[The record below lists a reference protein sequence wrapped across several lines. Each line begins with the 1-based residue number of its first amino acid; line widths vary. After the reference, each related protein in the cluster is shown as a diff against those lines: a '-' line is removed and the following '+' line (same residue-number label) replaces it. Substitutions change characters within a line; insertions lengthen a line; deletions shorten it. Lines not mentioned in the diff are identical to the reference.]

1 MAPTPH
7 LPADFVDLLTE
18 FATAEVRY
26 LVIGGYAV
34 GFHDRP
40 RTTKYLDLLIDD
52 SAENTQRACQALSAF
67 GAPRDVVD
75 SLSAANSDEIVWF
88 GSPPSRI
95 DLLKSAGGVDFAR
108 AHSRRAQIT
117 VAGLDVSVVG
127 LEDLIA
133 MKAAAGRDQ
142 DLVDLRRLQRVLAR
156 KTRGG

>member
-1 MAPTPH
+1 MAPKPN

-18 FATAEVRY
+18 FAAAEVLY

-40 RTTKYLDLLIDD
+40 RTTKDLDLLIEDTV
-52 SAENTQRACQALSAF
+52 ENTERACQALSSF
-67 GAPRDVVD
+67 GAPRDVLD
-75 SLSAANSDEIVWF
+75 NLRTAGSDEIVWF

-108 AHSRRAQIT
+108 AYARRAQMT
-117 VAGLDVSVVG
+117 AGALDVSIVG

-142 DLVDLRRLQRVLAR
+142 DLVDLKRLQRVLER
-156 KTRGG
+156 TTRGG